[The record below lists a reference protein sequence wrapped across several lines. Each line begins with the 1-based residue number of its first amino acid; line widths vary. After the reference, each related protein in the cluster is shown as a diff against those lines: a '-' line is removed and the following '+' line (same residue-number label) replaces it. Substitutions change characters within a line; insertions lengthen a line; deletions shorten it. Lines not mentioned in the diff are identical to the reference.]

1 MATRSTKRAE
11 RGKDMSQIDLEK
23 FSRYSKPGPRYTS
36 YPTALEFSDR
46 FESQNYLKYLQ
57 EGKNQLSLYV
67 HLPFCRSACY
77 FCGCNVVFTSKE
89 QRLSDYVVYLK
100 KEIDILAT
108 HLDTNREVIQFHFG
122 GGTPTFYKAH
132 ELDAIVS
139 YIKSKFPNWS
149 DEAEISCEIDP
160 RFFNEE
166 QMQVFQRHGINRISF
181 GAQDFNPKVQKEIH
195 RIQPYELTKAAVDLA
210 RRYGIESIN
219 VDLIYGL
226 PYQTFES
233 FKQTLELAT
242 SLDPDRLAIFNYA
255 HVPWLKKTMRKFDET
270 TLPTP
275 DVKLEIFS
283 YTIEY
288 LESHGYKMVGMDHF
302 AKPQDELF
310 TAIERGELHRN
321 FQGYT
326 TKGGANLVGIGLTS
340 IGEGV
345 GYYAQ
350 NTKDMTTY
358 EQRLDAGHLPF
369 ERGVELSDD
378 DIVRQAVIMELMANF
393 SIDIIRVEQEHDIV
407 FAEYFADALEILQE
421 FVEGE
426 LIEISDEKLT
436 VSPTGA
442 LLIRNIA
449 MPFDAYM
456 NKYASSKKSFSK
468 TV

>member
-1 MATRSTKRAE
+1 
-11 RGKDMSQIDLEK
+11 MSRIDLEK
-23 FSRYSKPGPRYTS
+23 FSKYSKPGPRYTS
-36 YPTALEFSDR
+36 YPTALEFNDDFAYER
-46 FESQNYLKYLQ
+46 YLKHLD
-57 EGKNQLSLYV
+57 EGENRLSLYV

-89 QRLSDYVVYLK
+89 EKLSSYIIYLK

-108 HLDTNREVIQFHFG
+108 HLDSSREVTQFHFG
-122 GGTPTFYKAH
+122 GGTPTFYKAF
-132 ELDAIVS
+132 ELDEIVS

-149 DEAEISCEIDP
+149 SDAEISCEIDP

-166 QMQVFQRHGINRISF
+166 QMQVFQKHGFNRISF
-181 GAQDFNPKVQKEIH
+181 GVQDFDPKVQQEIH
-195 RIQPYELTKAAVDLA
+195 RIQPYDLTKAAVDLA

-233 FKQTLELAT
+233 FKKTLEMAF
-242 SLDPDRLAIFNYA
+242 SLDPDRLAVFNYA

-270 TLPTP
+270 TLPSP
-275 DVKLEIFS
+275 DVKLQIFS
-283 YTIEY
+283 YTIDFFEAN
-288 LESHGYKMVGMDHF
+288 GYKMVGMDHF
-302 AKPQDELF
+302 AKPEDELF
-310 TAIERGELHRN
+310 TAIEKGELHRN

-326 TKGGANLVGIGLTS
+326 TKGGSNLIGIGLTS

-350 NTKDMTTY
+350 NTKDMKVY
-358 EQRLDAGHLPF
+358 EEALDAGRLPF
-369 ERGVELSDD
+369 ERGIELNDD
-378 DIVRQAVIMELMANF
+378 DMLRQAVIMELMANF
-393 SIDIIRVEQEHDIV
+393 SIDIKRVEAEHNIV
-407 FAEYFADALEILQE
+407 FADYFADALVALEE

-426 LIEISDEKLT
+426 LVTITDTKIT
-436 VSPTGA
+436 VSATGT

-456 NKYASSKKSFSK
+456 GKYGGSKKSFSK